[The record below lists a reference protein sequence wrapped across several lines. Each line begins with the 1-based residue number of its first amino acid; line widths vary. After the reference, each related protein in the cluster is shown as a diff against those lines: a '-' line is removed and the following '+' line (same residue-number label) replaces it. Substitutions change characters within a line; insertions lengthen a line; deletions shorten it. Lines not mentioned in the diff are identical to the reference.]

1 MTRGRFVNRPYV
13 LICRKLWRYDGYFIG
28 DYMYK
33 YILFDL
39 DGTLTDPALGI
50 TNSIMYAQK
59 KMGLEV
65 WDRERL
71 LFFIGPPLKEAFMEQ
86 FSISEEDAIKT
97 VAHYRDYFPRKGI
110 YENRVYDGIK
120 EMLSRLKKDGK
131 VLALATSKP
140 QEFAEIV
147 LNHFDLA
154 KYFDVVVGAT
164 MDGKLGK
171 KSDVITVAL
180 QKCVVNDL
188 SQAVMIG
195 DRHHDIDGAN
205 ENKLD
210 SIGVLYGYG
219 NYEELKNSG
228 ATYIAKTPD
237 EILEIIIKN

>member
-1 MTRGRFVNRPYV
+1 
-13 LICRKLWRYDGYFIG
+13 
-28 DYMYK
+28 MYK

-71 LFFIGPPLKEAFMEQ
+71 YFFIGPPLKEAFMEQ

-97 VAHYRDYFPRKGI
+97 VAHYRDYFPKKGI

-120 EMLSRLKKDGK
+120 ELLENLKSNGK

-140 QEFAEIV
+140 QKFAEIV

-171 KSDVITVAL
+171 KADIITVTL
-180 QKCVVNDL
+180 QKCGVDDL
-188 SQAVMIG
+188 SQAIMIG

-205 ENKLD
+205 KNSLD

-219 NYEELKNSG
+219 DLEELTKSG
-228 ATYIAKTPD
+228 ATYLAETPD
-237 EILEIIIKN
+237 EILEIINNN